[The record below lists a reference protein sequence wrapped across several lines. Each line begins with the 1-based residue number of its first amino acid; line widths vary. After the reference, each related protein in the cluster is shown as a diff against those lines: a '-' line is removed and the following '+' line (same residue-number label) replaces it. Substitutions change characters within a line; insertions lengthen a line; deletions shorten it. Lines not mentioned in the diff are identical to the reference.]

1 MRIERLPAA
10 RGRTW
15 VIDGFR
21 LLRRAPLALLA
32 LSFLYL
38 LILMLTTVVPLI
50 GPCAPM
56 LATPLLSVGLMHAV
70 RAAGR
75 GEHPA
80 PQMLFAALREPARR
94 QWRSLLVLGAIN
106 ATSTLAALGLASL
119 ADDGTLLRIAT
130 GQTGSDDPSL
140 QDASLL
146 LASMIFLA
154 AYTPVQM
161 ALWFAPLFC
170 AWHGVP
176 PLKALFFSL
185 VAVMRNR
192 WAFLQFAL
200 GWVGVALLASLLIQM
215 LKALLG
221 GSPLLMSLVLSPTSL
236 LVLTAL
242 YCSFWATYRDVVSED
257 STAGATAPDQ
267 PADDRPAGD

>member
-38 LILMLTTVVPLI
+38 LMLMLTTVLPLI
-50 GPCAPM
+50 GPFAPM

-75 GEHPA
+75 GEHPT

-94 QWRSLLVLGAIN
+94 QWRALLVLGVIN
-106 ATSTLAALGLASL
+106 ATCTLVALGLASL

-140 QDASLL
+140 QEASLL
-146 LASMIFLA
+146 LASLIFLA

-161 ALWFAPLFC
+161 ALWFAPLFT
-170 AWHGVP
+170 AWHGVA
-176 PLKALFFSL
+176 PLKAMFFSL

-192 WAFLQFAL
+192 WVFLQFAL
-200 GWVGVALLASLLIQM
+200 GWVGVALLASLLIQV

-221 GSPLLMSLVLSPTSL
+221 GSPLLISLLLSPTSL

-257 STAGATAPDQ
+257 PAEGMVQAAH
-267 PADDRPAGD
+267 PADDRPAGE